1 MLFSEVVLPQLA
13 VTRGTNDFLD
23 SVKRFLKFSFILC
36 YGVGSTNLTLSKH
49 GELLYT
55 TIIGRG

>member
-1 MLFSEVVLPQLA
+1 MISE
-13 VTRGTNDFLD
+13 GI
-23 SVKRFLKFSFILC
+23 KRRERREKNAELKRES
-36 YGVGSTNLTLSKH
+36 VGSTNLILSKH